1 MKSFRSKWT
10 DADLELLRRLYPGT
24 STAKIAILLGR
35 TEAACSAMASILNL
49 KKDESQQKPM
59 TREERDEWMSRLHLD
74 RGGFPDVSASWA
86 AAMKGRVYDDMN
98 LKVSPVTSTRII
110 RISTG
115 GPNGGSSL
123 NSSHSI
129 ARTR

>member
-10 DADLELLRRLYPGT
+10 DTDLELLRRLYSST

-49 KKDESQQKPM
+49 KKDEQAQKEM
-59 TREERDEWMSRLHLD
+59 TPDERAEWLSRLHLD

-86 AAMKGRVYDDMN
+86 TAMKGRVYDDMN
-98 LKVSPVTSTRII
+98 LKASTNTSLRII
-110 RISTG
+110 RISQEASR
-115 GPNGGSSL
+115 GSSSL
-123 NSSHSI
+123 ITPCSI
-129 ARTR
+129 STRR